1 MNFGKYKRQ
10 YFMPPTP
17 TYDWVKKEY
26 IDKAPIWCS
35 VDSVSYTHLPAGARV
50 GGYFHACPQV
60 GKHCDYA
67 AIQVGKRW
75 KCGYGS

>member
-26 IDKAPIWCS
+26 IDKAPIWCRCR
-35 VDSVSYTHLPAGARV
+35 L
-50 GGYFHACPQV
+50 
-60 GKHCDYA
+60 
-67 AIQVGKRW
+67 KRR
-75 KCGYGS
+75 KSGTYRANEFR

>member
-26 IDKAPIWCS
+26 IDKYGPLTQAEGKYK
-35 VDSVSYTHLPAGARV
+35 D
-50 GGYFHACPQV
+50 GYM
-60 GKHCDYA
+60 DYVTKPSA
-67 AIQVGKRW
+67 WLGD
-75 KCGYGS
+75 